1 MKYLDESGFGLSLP
15 PSYSWSP
22 KGQQVNVPTRW
33 GNAGRLNLLGTLSL
47 WTTEETLEYHLLE
60 GKCYKSDVVAY
71 LEALARQAEQTTTF
85 TVVVLD
91 NATFHRAKDV
101 QTKRAGWEA
110 QGLYLRYLP
119 SYCPQLNLIEGVWRR
134 LKGFL
139 MPRRY
144 YNSLADLKEALL
156 AALALFKAVN
166 LQV

>member
-1 MKYLDESGFGLSLP
+1 MEC
-15 PSYSWSP
+15 
-22 KGQQVNVPTRW
+22 
-33 GNAGRLNLLGTLSL
+33 
-47 WTTEETLEYHLLE
+47 HLLE
-60 GKCYKSDVVAY
+60 RNCHKSDVVAY
-71 LEALARQAEQTTTF
+71 LDTLARQAEQTVLF

-101 QTKRAGWEA
+101 QTKRPGWEA

-144 YNSLADLKEALL
+144 YNSVADLKEALL

>member
-1 MKYLDESGFGLSLP
+1 M
-15 PSYSWSP
+15 
-22 KGQQVNVPTRW
+22 PTRW

-60 GKCYKSDVVAY
+60 GNCRKSDVIAY
-71 LEALARQAEQTTTF
+71 LDALAKQAERMGIF

-101 QTKRAGWEA
+101 QAKRAGWEA

-119 SYCPQLNLIEGVWRR
+119 LYCPQLNLIEGVWRR

-156 AALALFKAVN
+156 AALALFEAVN

>member
-1 MKYLDESGFGLSLP
+1 
-15 PSYSWSP
+15 
-22 KGQQVNVPTRW
+22 VPTRW

-47 WTTEETLEYHLLE
+47 WATEETLEYHLLE
-60 GKCYKSDVVAY
+60 GNCHKSDVIAY
-71 LEALARQAEQTTTF
+71 LDALAKQAERTATF

-101 QTKRAGWEA
+101 QAKRDSWEA
-110 QGLYLRYLP
+110 HGLYLRYLP
-119 SYCPQLNLIEGVWRR
+119 SYCPQFNLIEGVWRR

-156 AALALFKAVN
+156 AALALLNAVN
-166 LQV
+166 LQI

>member
-1 MKYLDESGFGLSLP
+1 M
-15 PSYSWSP
+15 
-22 KGQQVNVPTRW
+22 PTRW
-33 GNAGRLNLLGTLSL
+33 GSAGRLNLLGTLSL
-47 WTTEETLEYHLLE
+47 WTTEETLEYRLLE
-60 GKCYKSDVVAY
+60 GNCHKSEIVAY
-71 LEALARQAEQTTTF
+71 LNALARQAEQTATF

-91 NATFHRAKDV
+91 NAAFHRAKDV
-101 QTKRAGWEA
+101 QAKRAGWEA

-156 AALALFKAVN
+156 AALALVKAVN
-166 LQV
+166 LQL

>member
-1 MKYLDESGFGLSLP
+1 M
-15 PSYSWSP
+15 
-22 KGQQVNVPTRW
+22 PTRW

-47 WTTEETLEYHLLE
+47 GATEETLEYRLLE
-60 GKCYKSDVVAY
+60 GNCHKSDVVAY
-71 LEALARQAEQTTTF
+71 LDALAKQAERTATF

-91 NATFHRAKDV
+91 NATFHRANDV
-101 QTKRAGWEA
+101 QVKRDSWEA

-119 SYCPQLNLIEGVWRR
+119 SYCPQLNLIEGVWRK

-144 YNSLADLKEALL
+144 YNSLADLRKALL
-156 AALALFKAVN
+156 AALALLKAVN

>member
-1 MKYLDESGFGLSLP
+1 MCPHAGIERAKPGPLGL
-15 PSYSWSP
+15 
-22 KGQQVNVPTRW
+22 VR
-33 GNAGRLNLLGTLSL
+33 NAGRLNLLGTLSL
-47 WTTEETLEYHLLE
+47 WATEETLEYHLLE
-60 GKCYKSDVVAY
+60 GNCHKSDIVAY
-71 LEALARQAEQTTTF
+71 VDALARQAEQTATF

-91 NATFHRAKDV
+91 NASFHRAKDV
-101 QTKRAGWEA
+101 QTKRAGWEV

-156 AALALFKAVN
+156 AALALLNAVN

>member
-1 MKYLDESGFGLSLP
+1 M
-15 PSYSWSP
+15 
-22 KGQQVNVPTRW
+22 PTRW

-60 GKCYKSDVVAY
+60 RNCHKGDVMAY
-71 LEALARQAEQTTTF
+71 LDALAKQAERTATF

-101 QTKRAGWEA
+101 QAKRDSWEA

-156 AALALFKAVN
+156 AALVSVNAVN
-166 LQV
+166 LQL

>member
-1 MKYLDESGFGLSLP
+1 M
-15 PSYSWSP
+15 
-22 KGQQVNVPTRW
+22 PTRW

-47 WTTEETLEYHLLE
+47 GATKETLEYHLLE
-60 GKCYKSDVVAY
+60 GNCRKSDIVAY
-71 LEALARQAEQTTTF
+71 LDALAKQAQRTVTF

-101 QTKRAGWEA
+101 QAKRDGWEA

-119 SYCPQLNLIEGVWRR
+119 AYCPQLNLIEGLWRR

-144 YNSLADLKEALL
+144 YNSLADLRQALL
-156 AALALFKAVN
+156 AALALLNAVN

>member
-1 MKYLDESGFGLSLP
+1 M
-15 PSYSWSP
+15 
-22 KGQQVNVPTRW
+22 PTRW

-47 WTTEETLEYHLLE
+47 WATEETLEYHLLE
-60 GKCYKSDVVAY
+60 GNCHKSDVVAY
-71 LEALARQAEQTTTF
+71 LDTLAKQAGQTTTF

-101 QTKRAGWEA
+101 QAKRAGWES

>member
-1 MKYLDESGFGLSLP
+1 
-15 PSYSWSP
+15 
-22 KGQQVNVPTRW
+22 
-33 GNAGRLNLLGTLSL
+33 
-47 WTTEETLEYHLLE
+47 LLE
-60 GKCYKSDVVAY
+60 RNCYKSDVIAY
-71 LEALARQAEQTTTF
+71 LDALAKQAEQTATF

-91 NATFHRAKDV
+91 NATFHRAKDL
-101 QTKRAGWEA
+101 QAKRDGWEA
-110 QGLYLRYLP
+110 QGLYVRYLP

-156 AALALFKAVN
+156 AALALFNAVN

>member
-1 MKYLDESGFGLSLP
+1 
-15 PSYSWSP
+15 
-22 KGQQVNVPTRW
+22 VPTRW

-47 WTTEETLEYHLLE
+47 GATKETLEYHLLE
-60 GKCYKSDVVAY
+60 GNCRKSDIVAY
-71 LEALARQAEQTTTF
+71 LDALAKQAQRTVTF

-101 QTKRAGWEA
+101 QAKRDGWEA

-119 SYCPQLNLIEGVWRR
+119 AYCPQLNLIEGLWRR

-144 YNSLADLKEALL
+144 YNSLADLRQALL
-156 AALALFKAVN
+156 AALALLNAVN

>member
-1 MKYLDESGFGLSLP
+1 M
-15 PSYSWSP
+15 
-22 KGQQVNVPTRW
+22 PTRW

-47 WTTEETLEYHLLE
+47 RATEETLEYHLLD
-60 GKCYKSDVVAY
+60 GSCHKSDVVAY
-71 LEALARQAEQTTTF
+71 LDALARQAERTATF

-101 QTKRAGWEA
+101 QAKRNIWEA
-110 QGLYLRYLP
+110 QGLYLSYLP

-144 YNSLADLKEALL
+144 YNSLADLREALL

-166 LQV
+166 LQF